1 MAIPLFLTS
10 GASVSFTAAT
20 PAYDAA
26 DGYSGLLELVNAA
39 GKISLTSAS
48 SDGTTH
54 TFTASMST
62 SAGWAAGR
70 YAWQLSAVKSG
81 EKWPLER
88 GEIEIRADLAAASA
102 LDARSH
108 LRKVL
113 DAVEASI
120 ERRATKDQQDTKV
133 TAGDGGTIELKRL
146 PLVDLLK
153 LRGQYQAELRQ
164 AEAAANLAAGRGNRN
179 IIRVRF

>member
-20 PAYDAA
+20 PSYDAA
-26 DGYSGLLELVNAA
+26 DGYSGKLELVNAA
-39 GKISLTSAS
+39 GKISLDSSS

-62 SAGWAAGR
+62 TAAWAAGR
-70 YAWQLSAVKSG
+70 YRWQLSAVKSG
-81 EKWPLER
+81 EKWVVDQ

-108 LRKVL
+108 LRRVL

-120 ERRATKDQQDTKV
+120 ERRATKDQQDTRV
-133 TAGDGGTIELKRL
+133 TAGDGGTIALKRL
-146 PLVDLLK
+146 PMADLLK

-164 AEAAANLAAGRGNRN
+164 AEAAANLAAGRGSKS